1 MYHKKQNVKNLQ
13 NIPIQE
19 VSPDNFTILNLIG
32 RGSFGEVYLVVEKTT
47 KKEYAMKVLHK
58 SKIFGQN
65 LVKYA
70 LTERNILSIS
80 SHPYIVKLKYAF

>member
-47 KKEYAMKVLHK
+47 
-58 SKIFGQN
+58 
-65 LVKYA
+65 
-70 LTERNILSIS
+70 
-80 SHPYIVKLKYAF
+80 